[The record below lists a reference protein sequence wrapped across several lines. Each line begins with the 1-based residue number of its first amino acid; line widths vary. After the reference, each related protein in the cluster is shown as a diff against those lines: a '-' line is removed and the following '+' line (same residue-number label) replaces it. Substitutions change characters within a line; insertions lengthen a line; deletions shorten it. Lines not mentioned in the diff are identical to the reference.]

1 LQRFVEGDDYRI
13 VVLDQEVI
21 ASYRRLPLSVEGDG
35 VHSIIQLLQIK
46 QERFRQMDRDTVI
59 KTDDPKIK
67 RKLMRSGLNFDV
79 IPAPDKV
86 LPLLDNANLSAGG
99 DAIDV
104 TDVMHPSYK
113 ETAIRLSRDMG
124 LRYSGVD
131 IITAAPIENPI
142 GQYFVI
148 EINAAPGL
156 DYYVEMGDKQRRT
169 AREMYKKVLVA
180 MTNPR

>member
-1 LQRFVEGDDYRI
+1 MQRFVEGDDYRI

-59 KTDDPKIK
+59 KTNDPKIK

-113 ETAIRLSRDMG
+113 ETAISYLVIWAYVIAALTSLRPHQLKTQLASILLSKLMLRPDLIIMWRWEISNEGRLERCIKRS
-124 LRYSGVD
+124 
-131 IITAAPIENPI
+131 
-142 GQYFVI
+142 
-148 EINAAPGL
+148 
-156 DYYVEMGDKQRRT
+156 
-169 AREMYKKVLVA
+169 
-180 MTNPR
+180 